1 ISLVR
6 GRGFLRTD
14 AAGSPRVAIVNEAFA
29 AKYLGND
36 PVGKRIRLEG
46 EDGYAEI
53 VGITATSKYVY
64 LVERPTDFL
73 YLPLSQNPEP
83 RLTMLVALVGLYG
96 LVAYQVARRTREIGI
111 RMALGAERQHV
122 MRMVLK
128 HAARMGVAGIVIGLI
143 LTCALRD

>member
-53 VGITATSKYVY
+53 VGITATSKYLY
-64 LVERPTDFL
+64 LVEPPTDFL

-83 RLTMLVALVGLYG
+83 RLTMLVETPADPASLTGSV
-96 LVAYQVARRTREIGI
+96 REVVRSIDSN
-111 RMALGAERQHV
+111 V
-122 MRMVLK
+122 P
-128 HAARMGVAGIVIGLI
+128 I
-143 LTCALRD
+143 LSVR